1 MKLSVSALLTV
12 ALAGLLSPA
21 LQAADPQTSFKF
33 SFGPDK
39 NVPGYTAVKPTD
51 VYKKGAAN
59 AWGFEE
65 APVIKEVARKG
76 ADPLTSGFITS
87 DKPFYF
93 SVAVPEGNYKVTI
106 TAGDIGDT
114 PTDLTVKA
122 ELRRLMIEHFHLDA
136 GKTGKT
142 SIVVN
147 VRVPAYPGG
156 RVGLKQPRETTNEAW
171 AWDEKLTLELNNAHQ
186 NICAI
191 EVEKVDVPTIFIL
204 GDSTTCD
211 QSAEPW
217 SSWGQTFP
225 RFFKDDI
232 AVSNNGESGESV
244 ASSLGARRFEKVWS
258 LMKKGDYLF
267 FVYGHND
274 MKGGSI
280 AAFQN
285 NYRKVV
291 ETTRAKGGIPVILS
305 AVERKGGVEKS
316 TLAGYPEAAK
326 AVADETKTLFI
337 DMNGESRKLYK
348 ALGPDLNA
356 IFQDGTHHNNIGSY
370 EISQIV
376 MQGIRDNK
384 IDDLIAHFRPEVKP
398 FDPTKPDKVADYKI
412 PASPKFSSQTPLGS

>member
-1 MKLSVSALLTV
+1 MQLSVPTLLTL
-12 ALAGLLSPA
+12 ALAGLLSQA
-21 LQAADPQTSFKF
+21 VQAADPQASFKF
-33 SFGPDK
+33 SFGPGK

-51 VYKKGAAN
+51 LYKKGAAN

-65 APVIKEVARKG
+65 GAAVTEVARKS
-76 ADPLTSGFITS
+76 ADPVTAGYITS

-106 TAGDIGDT
+106 TAGDTQDT

-122 ELRRLMIEHFHLDA
+122 ELRRIMIEQFHLDA

-142 SIVVN
+142 SFTVN
-147 VRVPAYPGG
+147 VRTPQFPGG
-156 RVGLKQPRETTNEAW
+156 QVKLKSPRETTNEAW
-171 AWDEKLTLELNNAHQ
+171 AWDEKLTLELNNAHP

-211 QSAEPW
+211 QSAETW

-232 AVSNNGESGESV
+232 AVSNNGESGETV
-244 ASSLGARRFEKVWS
+244 ASSLGARRFDKVWS

-280 AAFQN
+280 AAYQANF
-285 NYRKVV
+285 RKVV

-348 ALGPDLNA
+348 ALGADLNA
-356 IFQDGTHHNNIGSY
+356 AFQDGTHHNNFGSY
-370 EISQIV
+370 EISAIV

-384 IDDLIAHFRPEVKP
+384 IDDLIAHIRPQVKP
-398 FDPTKPDKVADYKI
+398 FDPTKPDKPADYKI
-412 PASPKFSSQTPLGS
+412 PVSPKFSNQTPLGS

>member
-1 MKLSVSALLTV
+1 MKSSVATIFT
-12 ALAGLLSPA
+12 LAVVGLFAPYA
-21 LQAADPQTSFKF
+21 TAADPQTSFKF

-51 VYKKGAAN
+51 AYKKGAAN

-65 APVIKEVARKG
+65 APTIKEVARKG
-76 ADPLTSGFITS
+76 ADPLTSGYITS

-106 TAGDIGDT
+106 TAGDVGDT
-114 PTDLTVKA
+114 VTDLTVKA
-122 ELRRLMIEHFHLDA
+122 ELRRIMIEQFHLDA

-142 SIVVN
+142 SFVVN
-147 VRVPAYPGG
+147 VRVPEYPGG
-156 RVGLKQPRETTNEAW
+156 RVGLKSPRETTNEAW
-171 AWDEKLTLELNNAHQ
+171 AWDEKLTLELNNAHP

-191 EVEKVDVPTIFIL
+191 EVEKVNVPTIFIL

-232 AVSNNGESGESV
+232 AVSNNGESGETV
-244 ASSLGARRFEKVWS
+244 ASSMGARRFEKVWS

-267 FVYGHND
+267 FGYGHND
-274 MKGGSI
+274 MKGGTI
-280 AAFQN
+280 PAFQAN
-285 NYRKVV
+285 FRKVV

-305 AVERKGGVEKS
+305 AVERKGGVTTS

-348 ALGPDLNA
+348 ALGADLNA
-356 IFQDGTHHNNIGSY
+356 AFQDGTHHNNFGSY
-370 EISQIV
+370 EISAIV
-376 MQGIRDNK
+376 MQGIRTNK
-384 IDDLIAHFRPEVKP
+384 IDDLIAHIRPEVKE
-398 FDPTKPDKVADYKI
+398 FDPAKPDKPADYKI
-412 PASPKFSSQTPLGS
+412 PASPKFSSQTPLGN